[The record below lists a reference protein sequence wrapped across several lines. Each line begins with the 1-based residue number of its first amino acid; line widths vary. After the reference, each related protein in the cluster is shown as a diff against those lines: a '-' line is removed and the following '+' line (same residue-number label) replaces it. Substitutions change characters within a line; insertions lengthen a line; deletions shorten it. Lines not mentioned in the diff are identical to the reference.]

1 MGLLGLWGE
10 VTRVAVLA
18 GSLKSQGLWSPRSLE
33 SGVAGVVGSLG

>member
-18 GSLKSQGLWSPRSLE
+18 GSLESQGLWSPGSLE
-33 SGVAGVVGSLG
+33 SGVVGSLG